1 MVTTPNTFRFKK
13 ELQLWWHLHT
23 GLWKLKW
30 YIFYICLQSW
40 NEFDF
45 WRLLKT
51 FSLACLIA
59 NMSKNMLHRNLS
71 VVQVNK
77 CRGLCVLCFSK
88 VCIYTFWQNLL
99 WPFLHPTL
107 IFFYVT
113 NSHDLL
119 LSLLTVLWISSIVT
133 TVWFYMRYS
142 FTVRKRVFDD
152 QQCFWEVSTS

>member
-1 MVTTPNTFRFKK
+1 MLISPYRTWKIEMIYFLHLLTVMK
-13 ELQLWWHLHT
+13 WIWH
-23 GLWKLKW
+23 
-30 YIFYICLQSW
+30 
-40 NEFDF
+40 F

-88 VCIYTFWQNLL
+88 VCIYTFWQNLP

-119 LSLLTVLWISSIVT
+119 LSFLTVLWISSIVT
-133 TVWFYMRYS
+133 TVWFYVRYS
-142 FTVRKRVFDD
+142 FTVRKRV
-152 QQCFWEVSTS
+152 WWSTMLLRSKYILVCNM